1 MQVAPRSTDRRL
13 RLDPCQK
20 SLFPNGMGFC
30 LVLLQYW
37 YFDCLQG
44 GVTTICQSEPV
55 GAKPSLGA
63 EDYAGAFLH
72 GFSLTRG
79 FLARRG
85 AQADEAEEI
94 AQAAWAK
101 AWECREQLRD
111 PNLLLVWVNTIAK
124 NMFWNGFRRKR
135 TVAELDETAATYR
148 FDLEVIDVNRV
159 LSLCDGED
167 RAILERHYL
176 DGYTAEELGADC
188 GLTASTIRVR
198 LLRIRRAL
206 QQQLGLAPVCAAN

>member
-1 MQVAPRSTDRRL
+1 MA
-13 RLDPCQK
+13 
-20 SLFPNGMGFC
+20 
-30 LVLLQYW
+30 VLPYW
-37 YFDCLQG
+37 YPDCPIV
-44 GVTTICQSEPV
+44 GVSTLCQDERTGTRAPI
-55 GAKPSLGA
+55 GA

-72 GFSLTRG
+72 GFPLTQG

-135 TVAELDETAATYR
+135 TVTELDESAATYR
-148 FDLEVIDVNRV
+148 FDLQQIDVSRV
-159 LSLCDGED
+159 LALCDSED
-167 RAILERHYL
+167 RSILERHYL

-198 LLRIRRAL
+198 LLRIRRML
-206 QQQLGLAPVCAAN
+206 QQQLGLTPVCAAG